1 MANHLVSHPRGE
13 VGERAPTL
21 ARIQASGGVG
31 ELLCVEQQ
39 PSSSDASASLRRNA
53 FQIDRVEIQGD
64 RAEDRRGLVP
74 SVRDEDGTIDRL
86 TLGASGRGTQ
96 RCELAQSA
104 AAGDGALQAPS
115 AGADAGAKRVVA
127 RELVMGSSD
136 PHGLRLEDD
145 RAPACAKRPAFAI
158 AAHLPAEAKELAT
171 RPLPML
177 NRAEATEPIPPP
189 PAPLASPPHVTRVN
203 QVVTPKGLALVRTW
217 MRRLRRSLRAAQRGE
232 PGLAKRL
239 RPRDVWLGEEY
250 MVLESRAWNWDLRP
264 LALGEPAIPLAP
276 SGRDGVESPSSFE
289 RSELGRDDATFPDQ
303 AILSEMTQGV
313 RDDSACRRGTLL
325 CAPHGSALEN
335 FAVAEEKIAK
345 GVESGWLSAGWELPC
360 WPLRTAPYGVVDES
374 ERAGEPKHR
383 FTNDLS
389 WPHAEAMV
397 DEAGVPVDS
406 LNGAMR
412 REEWPHNRLMRIYEF
427 SAGAAILETSGA
439 RVELWG
445 LDVRAYY
452 RAFGR
457 QSGELWRTAFVDASG
472 FTLDERCCF
481 GSAADACKCARV
493 SNYLA
498 WQTLKALRAVDAQ
511 YPSREPHVL
520 AWQAERRRLGREAGA
535 SEEEIETQWAALHT
549 FGFYIDDGAGASIAD
564 RVCRAD
570 GSPVMRDGVWLR
582 RSQLHFEAAKGVLRR
597 FGLESAPNKEQ
608 PPALEIV
615 SLGIEMDLKAG
626 RMRVSED
633 KRRKYAAKAEAMA
646 GLKSCSREEM
656 VALLSRLQFAA
667 SCYPRGRQWLHAPW
681 RAVRAQWRLAN
692 GNVLITKAVSRSLR
706 KWAQELSLERHEGVP
721 LASRT
726 ALPWGDGVCAVY
738 ADASG
743 EQGWMAWTVHQGELL
758 FADGVWDDAV
768 RELPICDKELLASTW
783 GLVALAPES
792 GARQVMSF
800 TDNTVAQAAMRTQT
814 PSAAA
819 MAHLVE
825 RRSEWLL
832 ENGCLESVHR
842 ITSKAN
848 LWADMGSRGETG
860 GVLLQAL
867 ALGYKPRRVYV
878 EEKWL
883 RLAAD
888 AAQIRAAESECQVT
902 ADDEGIA
909 GSPRTS
915 GVAYPTTIPKRRER
929 DGEVGESAKPSHPA
943 ADEQAADG
951 GLGGSSGRGDEDR
964 SEALA
969 QIQCLRP
976 EHGADTAPRAR
987 RADRAE
993 AGGGDAADELRCVAG
1008 IVQANRQV
1016 HLSRIGEEVRRRGSD
1031 VDAEGAFSGV
1041 CRRAGIASP
1050 ARSRERDAA
1059 RAGRAA
1065 EAGALG
1071 SADTAT
1077 AGGNGQKP
1085 PAEILGAGAGMEG
1098 GAGAGLLHALARWR
1112 GGGAERGDVQ
1122 PATALDAGGYPGG
1135 AIERWFDRAQIAIES
1150 IEEESDDWED
1160 VLRLPTRGREAHRRG
1175 HGGVAVPR
1183 DGSRRTRDGEAHT
1196 ALQAREWRGLPSR
1209 GSCGSGE
1216 AADGVD
1222 RTRPKPIR
1230 SAQSSDRR
1238 CNGGAGRGDP
1248 TNAHQGVGEMELGH
1262 LRDLLPALARGGGRD
1277 GGADWIDPVRR
1288 CGAGGVRLGRS
1299 RGDEPRVGSD
1309 ASRRAGSRVGRGGA
1323 LSTYVVGGKS

>member
-13 VGERAPTL
+13 VEERAPTL

-53 FQIDRVEIQGD
+53 FQIDRVEIQGDRTEGDRTQGDRTEGD

-127 RELVMGSSD
+127 RELMMGSSD

-232 PGLAKRL
+232 LGLAKRL
-239 RPRDVWLGEEY
+239 RPRDIWLGEEY
-250 MVLESRAWNWDLRP
+250 TVLEGRAWNWDLRP

-276 SGRDGVESPSSFE
+276 SGRGGVESPSSFE

-345 GVESGWLSAGWELPC
+345 GVENGWLSAGWELPC

-511 YPSREPHVL
+511 YP
-520 AWQAERRRLGREAGA
+520 
-535 SEEEIETQWAALHT
+535 
-549 FGFYIDDGAGASIAD
+549 
-564 RVCRAD
+564 
-570 GSPVMRDGVWLR
+570 
-582 RSQLHFEAAKGVLRR
+582 
-597 FGLESAPNKEQ
+597 
-608 PPALEIV
+608 
-615 SLGIEMDLKAG
+615 
-626 RMRVSED
+626 
-633 KRRKYAAKAEAMA
+633 
-646 GLKSCSREEM
+646 
-656 VALLSRLQFAA
+656 VA
-667 SCYPRGRQWLHAPW
+667 
-681 RAVRAQWRLAN
+681 
-692 GNVLITKAVSRSLR
+692 
-706 KWAQELSLERHEGVP
+706 
-721 LASRT
+721 
-726 ALPWGDGVCAVY
+726 
-738 ADASG
+738 
-743 EQGWMAWTVHQGELL
+743 
-758 FADGVWDDAV
+758 
-768 RELPICDKELLASTW
+768 
-783 GLVALAPES
+783 
-792 GARQVMSF
+792 
-800 TDNTVAQAAMRTQT
+800 
-814 PSAAA
+814 
-819 MAHLVE
+819 
-825 RRSEWLL
+825 
-832 ENGCLESVHR
+832 
-842 ITSKAN
+842 
-848 LWADMGSRGETG
+848 
-860 GVLLQAL
+860 
-867 ALGYKPRRVYV
+867 
-878 EEKWL
+878 
-883 RLAAD
+883 
-888 AAQIRAAESECQVT
+888 
-902 ADDEGIA
+902 
-909 GSPRTS
+909 
-915 GVAYPTTIPKRRER
+915 
-929 DGEVGESAKPSHPA
+929 
-943 ADEQAADG
+943 
-951 GLGGSSGRGDEDR
+951 
-964 SEALA
+964 
-969 QIQCLRP
+969 
-976 EHGADTAPRAR
+976 
-987 RADRAE
+987 
-993 AGGGDAADELRCVAG
+993 
-1008 IVQANRQV
+1008 
-1016 HLSRIGEEVRRRGSD
+1016 
-1031 VDAEGAFSGV
+1031 
-1041 CRRAGIASP
+1041 
-1050 ARSRERDAA
+1050 
-1059 RAGRAA
+1059 
-1065 EAGALG
+1065 
-1071 SADTAT
+1071 
-1077 AGGNGQKP
+1077 
-1085 PAEILGAGAGMEG
+1085 
-1098 GAGAGLLHALARWR
+1098 
-1112 GGGAERGDVQ
+1112 
-1122 PATALDAGGYPGG
+1122 
-1135 AIERWFDRAQIAIES
+1135 
-1150 IEEESDDWED
+1150 
-1160 VLRLPTRGREAHRRG
+1160 
-1175 HGGVAVPR
+1175 
-1183 DGSRRTRDGEAHT
+1183 
-1196 ALQAREWRGLPSR
+1196 
-1209 GSCGSGE
+1209 
-1216 AADGVD
+1216 
-1222 RTRPKPIR
+1222 
-1230 SAQSSDRR
+1230 
-1238 CNGGAGRGDP
+1238 
-1248 TNAHQGVGEMELGH
+1248 
-1262 LRDLLPALARGGGRD
+1262 
-1277 GGADWIDPVRR
+1277 
-1288 CGAGGVRLGRS
+1288 
-1299 RGDEPRVGSD
+1299 
-1309 ASRRAGSRVGRGGA
+1309 
-1323 LSTYVVGGKS
+1323 